1 MIKKTLSLL
10 RVSQW
15 IKNFFVFVPLL
26 FSRHLFDA
34 GYSIKVLIGFFIFS
48 LTSSIVYILNDISD
62 VESDRLH
69 PIKKNRPIAS
79 GKISVSLAY
88 KIAAVIIIGVIAIL
102 PYTTVY
108 FGIVVALYLTI
119 NFLYSKKLKHLV
131 LLDVFSIAA
140 GFMLRVIAGA
150 VIIDVYISSWLM
162 LTTMFISLFLAIM
175 KRRSELELV
184 KDEHVSSGATRKVL
198 EHYTIN
204 FTDQIATITAAGV
217 IICYALYTVSERTV
231 KAFGTENLIYTT
243 PFVAFGVFR
252 YMFLVYKDKGENA
265 SEILVT
271 DLEMII
277 NICLYLI
284 SIILIIYK
292 FR

>member
-1 MIKKTLSLL
+1 MIKKTLRLL
-10 RVSQW
+10 RISQW
-15 IKNFFVFVPLL
+15 IKNLFVFVPLL
-26 FSRHLFDA
+26 FSRHLFEA
-34 GYSIKVLIGFFIFS
+34 EYSSKVLIGFIVFS
-48 LTSSIVYILNDISD
+48 FVSSIVYILNDISD
-62 VESDRLH
+62 VESDKMH
-69 PIKKNRPIAS
+69 PVKKNRPIAS
-79 GKISVSLAY
+79 GAISVSLAY
-88 KIAAVIIIGVIAIL
+88 RIAAVLTICTAVIL

-108 FGIVVALYLTI
+108 FGSVVALYLVI
-119 NFLYSKKLKHLV
+119 NFFYSKSLKHLV

-184 KDEHVSSGATRKVL
+184 KDEAGSGAATRRVL
-198 EHYTIN
+198 EHYTVN

-243 PFVAFGVFR
+243 PFVAFGIFR

-271 DLEMII
+271 DLQMIV
-277 NICLYLI
+277 NISLYLL

>member
-1 MIKKTLSLL
+1 MIKKTLHLL

-15 IKNFFVFVPLL
+15 IKNLFVFVPLL
-26 FSRHLFDA
+26 FSRHLFEA
-34 GYSIKVLIGFFIFS
+34 AYSSKVLIGFIIFS
-48 LTSSIVYILNDISD
+48 FVSSIVYILNDISD
-62 VESDRLH
+62 VESDKMH
-69 PIKKNRPIAS
+69 PVKRNRPIAS
-79 GKISVSLAY
+79 GAISVGLAY
-88 KIAAVIIIGVIAIL
+88 KIAAVITAGTIAIL
-102 PYTTVY
+102 PYTNMY
-108 FGIVVALYLTI
+108 FGIVVGLYLII
-119 NFLYSKKLKHLV
+119 NFFYSKKLKHLV

-175 KRRSELELV
+175 KRRSEIELV
-184 KDEHVSSGATRKVL
+184 KDDAGLGGATRKVL
-198 EHYTIN
+198 EHYSVT

-243 PFVAFGVFR
+243 PFVAFGIFR

-265 SEILVT
+265 SEILIT
-271 DLEMII
+271 DMQMIL
-277 NICLYLI
+277 NISLYLL

>member
-1 MIKKTLSLL
+1 MIKKALHLL

-15 IKNFFVFVPLL
+15 IKNLFVFVPLL
-26 FSRHLFDA
+26 FSRHLFEA
-34 GYSIKVLIGFFIFS
+34 AYSSKVFIGFIIFS
-48 LTSSIVYILNDISD
+48 FVSSIVYILNDISD
-62 VESDRLH
+62 VESDKMH
-69 PIKKNRPIAS
+69 PVKKNRPIAS
-79 GKISVSLAY
+79 GAISVGLAY
-88 KIAAVIIIGVIAIL
+88 KIAAVITVGTIAIL
-102 PYTTVY
+102 PYTNMY
-108 FGIVVALYLTI
+108 FGIVVGLYLII
-119 NFLYSKKLKHLV
+119 NFFYSKKLKHLV

-175 KRRSELELV
+175 KRRSEIELV
-184 KDEHVSSGATRKVL
+184 KDDAGSGGATRKVL
-198 EHYTIN
+198 EHYSVT

-243 PFVAFGVFR
+243 PFVAFGIFR

-265 SEILVT
+265 SEILIT
-271 DLEMII
+271 DMQMIL
-277 NICLYLI
+277 NISLYLL

>member
-1 MIKKTLSLL
+1 MIKKTLHLL

-15 IKNFFVFVPLL
+15 IKNLFVFVPLL
-26 FSRHLFDA
+26 FSRHLFEA
-34 GYSIKVLIGFFIFS
+34 AYSSKVFIGFIIFS
-48 LTSSIVYILNDISD
+48 FVSSIVYILNDISD
-62 VESDRLH
+62 VESDKMH
-69 PIKKNRPIAS
+69 PVKKNRPIAS
-79 GKISVSLAY
+79 GAISVGLAY
-88 KIAAVIIIGVIAIL
+88 KIAAVITAGTIAIL
-102 PYTTVY
+102 PYTNVY
-108 FGIVVALYLTI
+108 FGSVVGLYLVI
-119 NFLYSKKLKHLV
+119 NYFYSKKLKHLV

-175 KRRSELELV
+175 KRRSEIELV
-184 KDEHVSSGATRKVL
+184 KDDAGSGGATRKVL
-198 EHYTIN
+198 EHYSVT

-243 PFVAFGVFR
+243 PFVAFGIFR

-265 SEILVT
+265 SEILIT
-271 DLEMII
+271 DMQMII
-277 NICLYLI
+277 NISLYLL

>member
-1 MIKKTLSLL
+1 MIKKTLHLL

-15 IKNFFVFVPLL
+15 IKNLFVFVPLL
-26 FSRHLFDA
+26 FSRHLFEA
-34 GYSIKVLIGFFIFS
+34 AYSSKVFIGFIIFS
-48 LTSSIVYILNDISD
+48 FVSSIVYILNDISD
-62 VESDRLH
+62 VESDKMH
-69 PIKKNRPIAS
+69 PVKKNRPIAS
-79 GKISVSLAY
+79 GAISVGLAY
-88 KIAAVIIIGVIAIL
+88 KIAAVITAGTIAIL
-102 PYTTVY
+102 PYTNVY
-108 FGIVVALYLTI
+108 FGSVVGLYLVI
-119 NFLYSKKLKHLV
+119 NYFYSKKLKHLV

-175 KRRSELELV
+175 KRRSEIELV
-184 KDEHVSSGATRKVL
+184 KDDAGSGGTTRKVL
-198 EHYTIN
+198 EHYSVT

-243 PFVAFGVFR
+243 PFVAFGIFR

-265 SEILVT
+265 SEILIT
-271 DLEMII
+271 DMQMII
-277 NICLYLI
+277 NISLYLL

>member
-1 MIKKTLSLL
+1 MIKKTLHLL

-15 IKNFFVFVPLL
+15 IKNLFVFVPLL
-26 FSRHLFDA
+26 FSRHLFEA
-34 GYSIKVLIGFFIFS
+34 AYSSKVFIGFIIFS
-48 LTSSIVYILNDISD
+48 FVSSIVYILNDISD
-62 VESDRLH
+62 VESDKMH
-69 PIKKNRPIAS
+69 PVKKNRPIAS
-79 GKISVSLAY
+79 GAISVGLAY
-88 KIAAVIIIGVIAIL
+88 KIAAVITAGTIAIL
-102 PYTTVY
+102 PYTNMY
-108 FGIVVALYLTI
+108 FGIVVGLYLII
-119 NFLYSKKLKHLV
+119 NFFYSKKLKHLV

-175 KRRSELELV
+175 KRRSEIELV
-184 KDEHVSSGATRKVL
+184 KDDAGSGGATRKVL
-198 EHYTIN
+198 EHYSVT

-243 PFVAFGVFR
+243 PFVAFGIFR

-265 SEILVT
+265 SEILIT
-271 DLEMII
+271 DMQMII
-277 NICLYLI
+277 NISLYLL